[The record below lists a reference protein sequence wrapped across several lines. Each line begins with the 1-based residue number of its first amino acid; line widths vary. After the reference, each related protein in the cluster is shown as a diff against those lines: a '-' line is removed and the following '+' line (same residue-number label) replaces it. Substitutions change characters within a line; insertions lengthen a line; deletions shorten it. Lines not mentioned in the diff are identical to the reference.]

1 MSKQIILAR
10 IRNRV
15 DTLAN
20 WAEAN
25 PVLLDGELGIVRDRP
40 DLYKVGDGVSTWS
53 LLPFR
58 GFDGNIE
65 QQEGGNPHAVMS
77 QQATTKAL
85 ETIRQDTAQA
95 LDTLRRDTTQ
105 VLNTK
110 ATKTEMEAFKQ
121 QTAQS
126 LTQLAQ
132 TTSKGLESK
141 AEKTFVAELVKKVN
155 TLSLQVA
162 ELTGKVEALIAGGGG
177 ATTPSNK
184 IGSAVVGEAT
194 IG

>member
-10 IRNRV
+10 IRQRV

-58 GFDGNIE
+58 GFNGNIE

-85 ETIRQDTAQA
+85 ETIRQDTTQA
-95 LDTLRRDTTQ
+95 LDTL
-105 VLNTK
+105 
-110 ATKTEMEAFKQ
+110 KQ

-132 TTSKGLESK
+132 TTSQGLAAK
-141 AEKTFVAELVKKVN
+141 AEKTFVAELVKKVDA
-155 TLSLQVA
+155 LSLLVA
-162 ELTGKVEALIAGGGG
+162 ELSGKVEALIAGGGG

>member
-20 WAEAN
+20 WAEAK

-65 QQEGGNPHAVMS
+65 QQEGPNIFPLPVCSHCS
-77 QQATTKAL
+77 NIFQQRYVFL
-85 ETIRQDTAQA
+85 HPFR
-95 LDTLRRDTTQ
+95 
-105 VLNTK
+105 
-110 ATKTEMEAFKQ
+110 
-121 QTAQS
+121 
-126 LTQLAQ
+126 
-132 TTSKGLESK
+132 
-141 AEKTFVAELVKKVN
+141 
-155 TLSLQVA
+155 
-162 ELTGKVEALIAGGGG
+162 
-177 ATTPSNK
+177 
-184 IGSAVVGEAT
+184 
-194 IG
+194 

>member
-10 IRNRV
+10 IRQRV

-25 PVLLDGELGIVRDRP
+25 PVLLDGELGIVRDCP

-58 GFDGNIE
+58 GFNGNIE

-85 ETIRQDTAQA
+85 ETIRQDT
-95 LDTLRRDTTQ
+95 TQ

-110 ATKTEMEAFKQ
+110 ATKTEVEALKQ

-132 TTSKGLESK
+132 TTSQGLAAK
-141 AEKTFVAELVKKVN
+141 AEKAFVAELVKKVD
-155 TLSLQVA
+155 TLSLLVA
-162 ELTGKVEALIAGGGG
+162 ELSGKVEALIAGGGG